1 MAASTRLWSLEAYL
15 FWMLDSEF
23 WVPAK
28 KAEVVFFP
36 AQRSFDSDE
45 TGWIQ
50 LLVIVVIAVFYAI
63 GSLLK
68 ARGQTEEDRD
78 EGPPRR
84 PAADASARAVQALK
98 QLRRGEPWR
107 QRRIERKVSETAHR
121 KPVFEPPL
129 PVSGKPLEPVFTG
142 LGKIELGMT
151 PPAAED
157 LVAEPFVDVEDV
169 EQLQKAVIYRE
180 IIDKPLALR
189 EF

>member
-1 MAASTRLWSLEAYL
+1 VEL
-15 FWMLDSEF
+15 FT
-23 WVPAK
+23 
-28 KAEVVFFP
+28 

-50 LLVIVVIAVFYAI
+50 LLVIVVIAVFYAV

-68 ARGQTEEDRD
+68 ARSDTEEDRD
-78 EGPPRR
+78 EGPPKRSS
-84 PAADASARAVQALK
+84 ADGRARAVRALK
-98 QLRRGEPWR
+98 RLRGGEPRR
-107 QRRIERKVSETAHR
+107 QRRIDRSVSKTAHS
-121 KPVFEPPL
+121 KSPFESPL
-129 PVSGKPLEPVFTG
+129 PVSGKPLGPVFTG

-189 EF
+189 GF